1 MFIKRLS
8 IKNFK
13 NFRELEI
20 DFTQLKGCYEVSGPV
35 GSGKTS
41 IPEAILFGLY
51 GTVKNINIGEL
62 LTFNEKQGVVRVDL
76 ETKSKNI
83 TIVRTFCIRGQTD
96 LQIYI
101 NDVEL
106 ITHNKRFLQA
116 ELEKYFDSPKSL
128 IQMLCII
135 SFSNFK
141 SLTSLNPTE
150 TKKFTEDLFD
160 LSYITELL
168 ENLKLKQQEIKIA
181 YNELK
186 IQKQTLQQSLQALS
200 NTNIQPALD
209 DQEMQELVA
218 NINDLVEEQ
227 TQTTEKLKTLQ
238 NDAKVCNSKILEAE
252 RNLAGIKKINN
263 LNKKNLEILQHTNQ
277 CPICK
282 QTVNGNTIVS
292 LQHEMHECNVIA
304 NDYQNELT
312 TLQEQKDKI
321 VNQFEVLKL
330 HNTKTL
336 DTLTSLQQK
345 RDLATS
351 LQNLKENINTEQ
363 VNNLNTEIDKIKLRQ
378 IELTQ
383 TETKLNELEK
393 LLVSIY
399 NSRIDAYTAVIN
411 KSIMQVALYMN
422 FEFVPQFDQYF
433 KCTIYMHNQE
443 IIPISTLST
452 GQKKIVDMIAI
463 LGIILAFFGNN
474 LSNIIFFDEL
484 FSNLDEDHRT
494 RAIGTIRKIFEGHNQ
509 TVLISSHQPICE
521 NQLDGKLILDANSN
535 LQIV

>member
-8 IKNFK
+8 VKNFK

-20 DFTQLKGCYEVSGPV
+20 DFTQLRGCYEVSGPV

-76 ETKSKNI
+76 ETQSRNI
-83 TIVRTFCIRGQTD
+83 TIIRTFCIRGQVD
-96 LQIYI
+96 LQVFI
-101 NDVEL
+101 NGSEL
-106 ITHNKRFLQA
+106 FNANKRFLQLD
-116 ELEKYFDSPKSL
+116 LEQYFDSSKSL

-141 SLTSLNPTE
+141 SITSLNPTE

-168 ENLKLKQQEIKIA
+168 ENLKTKQQETKLA

-186 IQKQTLQQSLQALS
+186 IQKQTLQQSVDNITKSGEAVLADNSISSINESQLQALEVL
-200 NTNIQPALD
+200 QK
-209 DQEMQELVA
+209 EY
-218 NINDLVEEQ
+218 
-227 TQTTEKLKTLQ
+227 TEKLKQLQ
-238 NDAKVCNSKILEAE
+238 QQVKECNTKILEKE
-252 RNLAGIKKINN
+252 RALAGTNKLLT
-263 LNKKNLEILQHTNQ
+263 LNTKNLELLKTTHH

-282 QTVNGNTIVS
+282 QNVDMSVIAHLENEILKTETIKQSYSSELELLNKTKNTIVTNFN
-292 LQHEMHECNVIA
+292 EIKT
-304 NDYQNELT
+304 QNEHT
-312 TLQEQKDKI
+312 KQEI
-321 VNQFEVLKL
+321 LELK
-330 HNTKTL
+330 H
-336 DTLTSLQQK
+336 K
-345 RDLATS
+345 RDLATR
-351 LQNLKENINTEQ
+351 LQNLKQNLDTEQ
-363 VNNLNTEIDKIKLRQ
+363 VNNLNIEIDKIKVRQ
-378 IELTQ
+378 LELTQ

-411 KSIMQVALYMN
+411 KSIIQVALYMN
-422 FEFVPQFDQYF
+422 FEFIPQFDQYF
-433 KCTIYMHNQE
+433 KCTISMQNQE
-443 IIPISTLST
+443 IVPISTLST

-463 LGIILAFFGNN
+463 LGIILAFFGNK

-494 RAIGTIRKIFEGHNQ
+494 RAIAAIRKIFEGHNQ

-521 NQLDGKLILDANSN
+521 NQLDGKIVLDSNSN
-535 LQIV
+535 LQIL